1 MEVLLNQNQDSVG
14 TDVLSTFDKKGDAA
28 NNSKGSSMLDSDFG
42 AALDQ
47 AFDMGANCSG
57 KPQNGSKG
65 STEPKSELLATPDLA
80 PDSGANSANGK
91 SGDAGVKVA
100 DMASSSDEDGEMF
113 SPEGGPNLDVG
124 PGGHDHSKH
133 DHSKDKKVDP
143 SADGINAPLPD
154 PSADGINAPL
164 PDPSA
169 DGINA
174 PLPDPSADGI
184 NAPLPDP
191 SADGINAPL
200 PDSNSQ
206 GSDDK
211 PEKTGAKTSDDPL
224 NPDQGSDDQKP
235 SSEKTK
241 SDMDLNPGS
250 DKPQDHSKHTG
261 KDKGKNNAEGD
272 VALNPE
278 AEGSDDNPANTGT
291 ESSDDLA
298 NPDQGSDDQASA
310 PPQNDSNS
318 ELQPISG
325 ADEEPKSF
333 TDTVKNSKTP
343 EDIRKTLF
351 PNGGFEGIDGDF
363 LDPKG
368 GNNIVLG
375 SDNKHDFVFGNGGG
389 FNFIKSG
396 EGIDHIVLGKD
407 TTNFLLDFDAKSDRL
422 VLDDNVKLT
431 DVGAIS
437 FGDNTML
444 IDKTSNSILAALA
457 NTKPEDVSASGNFL
471 DGRILDSDALK
482 LSLDAFGEDQFFAN
496 VKQDNGLLNG
506 TDGRD
511 KLTGGDENDILSAR
525 STVADKD
532 SSVEKDDSADKDS
545 SAPKVS

>member
-1 MEVLLNQNQDSVG
+1 MEALLNQNQDSVG
-14 TDVLSTFDKKGDAA
+14 TDVLSTLDKKGDAA

-57 KPQNGSKG
+57 RKGSKG
-65 STEPKSELLATPDLA
+65 PTELKSELLATPDLA
-80 PDSGANSANGK
+80 LDPGASGANGK
-91 SGDAGVKVA
+91 SGDTGVKLA
-100 DMASSSDEDGEMF
+100 DMAISSEEDGETF
-113 SPEGGPNLDVG
+113 SPEGGPNLDVS

-133 DHSKDKKVDP
+133 DHSKDKQVDP
-143 SADGINAPLPD
+143 NADGINAPLRD
-154 PSADGINAPL
+154 PNADGINAPL
-164 PDPSA
+164 EP
-169 DGINA
+169 
-174 PLPDPSADGI
+174 
-184 NAPLPDP
+184 
-191 SADGINAPL
+191 
-200 PDSNSQ
+200 NSQ

-211 PEKTGAKTSDDPL
+211 PEKTGTKTSDDPL
-224 NPDQGSDDQKP
+224 NPDQSSDDQKP

-241 SDMDLNPGS
+241 SDTDLNPGS
-250 DKPQDHSKHTG
+250 DKPHDHSKHV
-261 KDKGKNNAEGD
+261 GKNKSKDNAEGD
-272 VALNPE
+272 VALTPE
-278 AEGSDDNPANTGT
+278 AEGSDEKPANTGT
-291 ESSDDLA
+291 ETSNDSV

-310 PPQNDSNS
+310 PPQNDANS
-318 ELQPISG
+318 ELQSISG

-333 TDTVKNSKTP
+333 TDAVKNSKTP

-375 SDNKHDFVFGNGGG
+375 SDNKHDFIFGNSGG

-396 EGIDHIVLGKD
+396 EGIDHVVLGKD

-431 DVGAIS
+431 DVGAVS

-457 NTKPEDVSASGNFL
+457 NTKPEDLSANGNFL

-482 LSLDAFGEDQFFAN
+482 LSLDAFGEDKFFAN
-496 VKQDNGLLNG
+496 VKQENGLLNG

-525 STVADKD
+525 NNAP
-532 SSVEKDDSADKDS
+532 DKDS
-545 SAPKVS
+545 SAPKDS

>member
-1 MEVLLNQNQDSVG
+1 MEVLLTQNQDSVG
-14 TDVLSTFDKKGDAA
+14 TDVLSILDKKGDAA

-47 AFDMGANCSG
+47 AFDMGANCSA
-57 KPQNGSKG
+57 KSQNGSKG

-133 DHSKDKKVDP
+133 DHSKDKQVEDKQVDPSADGINAPLRDP

-154 PSADGINAPL
+154 
-164 PDPSA
+164 
-169 DGINA
+169 
-174 PLPDPSADGI
+174 
-184 NAPLPDP
+184 
-191 SADGINAPL
+191 
-200 PDSNSQ
+200 SQ

-224 NPDQGSDDQKP
+224 NPDQGTDDQKP

-241 SDMDLNPGS
+241 SDTDLNPGS

-261 KDKGKNNAEGD
+261 KDKGKDNAEGD
-272 VALNPE
+272 IALNPE
-278 AEGSDDNPANTGT
+278 ADGSDDKTANTGT
-291 ESSDDLA
+291 ETSEQPI

-310 PPQNDSNS
+310 PAQNDANS
-318 ELQPISG
+318 DLQPISG
-325 ADEEPKSF
+325 ADEEPAKTF
-333 TDTVKNSKTP
+333 TDAVKNSKTP

-375 SDNKHDFVFGNGGG
+375 SDNKHDFIFGNSGG

-407 TTNFLLDFDAKSDRL
+407 TTNFLLDFDAKADRL

-457 NTKPEDVSASGNFL
+457 NTKPEDLSANGNFL

-482 LSLDAFGEDQFFAN
+482 LSLNAFGEDQFFAN

-545 SAPKVS
+545 SAPKAS

>member
-1 MEVLLNQNQDSVG
+1 MEVLLTQNQDSVG
-14 TDVLSTFDKKGDAA
+14 TDVLSILDKKGDAA

-47 AFDMGANCSG
+47 AFDMGANCSA
-57 KPQNGSKG
+57 KSQNGSKG

-133 DHSKDKKVDP
+133 DHSKDKQVDP
-143 SADGINAPLPD
+143 NADGINAPLPD
-154 PSADGINAPL
+154 SNADSINAPL
-164 PDPSA
+164 RDP
-169 DGINA
+169 N
-174 PLPDPSADGI
+174 
-184 NAPLPDP
+184 
-191 SADGINAPL
+191 ADGINAPL

-206 GSDDK
+206 SSDDK
-211 PEKTGAKTSDDPL
+211 SEKTGAKTSDDPL

-241 SDMDLNPGS
+241 SDTDLNSGS

-291 ESSDDLA
+291 ESSDDPA
-298 NPDQGSDDQASA
+298 NLDQGSDDQASA
-310 PPQNDSNS
+310 PPQNNANS

-333 TDTVKNSKTP
+333 TDAVKNSKTP

-457 NTKPEDVSASGNFL
+457 NTKPEDLSADGNFL
-471 DGRILDSDALK
+471 DGRVLDSDALK
-482 LSLDAFGEDQFFAN
+482 LSLNAFGEDQFFAN

-545 SAPKVS
+545 SAPKAS